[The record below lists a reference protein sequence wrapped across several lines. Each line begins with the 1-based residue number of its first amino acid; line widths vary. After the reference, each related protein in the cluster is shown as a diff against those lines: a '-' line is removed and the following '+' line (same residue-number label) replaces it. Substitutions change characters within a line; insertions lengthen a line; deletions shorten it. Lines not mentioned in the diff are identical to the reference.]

1 MKEYKLLCIRAMIFE
16 QQYDYTN
23 MDIMQLE
30 NFKMVGPWKRKT
42 VSVISQ
48 DDLEERGPDDFDN
61 MTHDVQDFICHII
74 GE

>member
-30 NFKMVGPWKRKT
+30 NFKMVGAMEAED
-42 VSVISQ
+42 SVCNFT
-48 DDLEERGPDDFDN
+48 G
-61 MTHDVQDFICHII
+61 
-74 GE
+74 